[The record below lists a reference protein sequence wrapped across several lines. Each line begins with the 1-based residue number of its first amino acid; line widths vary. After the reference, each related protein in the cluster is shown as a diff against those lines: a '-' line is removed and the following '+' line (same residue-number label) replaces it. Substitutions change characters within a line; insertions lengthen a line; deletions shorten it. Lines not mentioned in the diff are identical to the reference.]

1 MYKGIQGGAHTLG
14 PGVYPGWAILAEG
27 ILTFLLVFTV
37 LLTAVDEE
45 NSSLAPLAIGF
56 AVAVDIIAGYVLLI
70 FQNCVRV
77 SGVGLLVESLVDGIS
92 FFVPL
97 GIISLIC
104 RRQS

>member
-1 MYKGIQGGAHTLG
+1 MLIDFLKSVLPESVYKDIQGGAHTLG

-56 AVAVDIIAGYVLLI
+56 AVAVDIIAGY
-70 FQNCVRV
+70 
-77 SGVGLLVESLVDGIS
+77 S
-92 FFVPL
+92 
-97 GIISLIC
+97 
-104 RRQS
+104 

>member
-1 MYKGIQGGAHTLG
+1 MYKDIQGGAHTLG

-77 SGVGLLVESLVDGIS
+77 SGGGGVGSVFG
-92 FFVPL
+92 
-97 GIISLIC
+97 
-104 RRQS
+104 

>member
-1 MYKGIQGGAHTLG
+1 MHSNQISNFPYPPPPPSRHLLNVMKFFKAVLPESVYKGIQGGAHTLG

-56 AVAVDIIAGYVLLI
+56 AVAVDIIAGY
-70 FQNCVRV
+70 
-77 SGVGLLVESLVDGIS
+77 S
-92 FFVPL
+92 
-97 GIISLIC
+97 
-104 RRQS
+104 

>member
-56 AVAVDIIAGYVLLI
+56 AVAVDIIAGYSIVYECQGRGCWLS
-70 FQNCVRV
+70 VW
-77 SGVGLLVESLVDGIS
+77 LVEFHFSSLSVI
-92 FFVPL
+92 FH
-97 GIISLIC
+97 
-104 RRQS
+104 